1 VTTYGG
7 TAAVFSGRAYPNST
21 VTLLKD
27 AQVVAVTT
35 AGADA
40 KFQISLSNMTA
51 GSYIFSIYG
60 EDKYGNRSALL
71 SFPVSLTDGATTNV
85 GGIFIAPSISAD
97 KSEVKQGDN
106 IAIFGQS
113 SPTSDIVISI
123 NSENEIFANAKS
135 DTGGVYLLNLDTS
148 PLEMGNHSAK
158 SKAAVAGEISSFGKS
173 VGFIVG
179 TENVAASAAATS
191 PARGDVNSDCKV
203 NLVDFSITAYWYKRL
218 VTGPFL
224 QIEKTKLSGDGKVDL
239 KDFSIMAFYWT
250 G

>member
-1 VTTYGG
+1 
-7 TAAVFSGRAYPNST
+7 

-27 AQVVAVTT
+27 AQVAAVTV

-40 KFQISLSNMTA
+40 KFQVNLSGLTA
-51 GSYIFSIYG
+51 GSYIFSVYG
-60 EDKYGNRSALL
+60 EDTYGNRSALL
-71 SFPVSLTDGATTNV
+71 SFPVSLTAGVTTNV
-85 GGIFIAPSISAD
+85 GGIFIAPSIATD

-113 SPTSDIVISI
+113 SPVSDIVISI
-123 NSENEIFANAKS
+123 NSQNELYGNAKS
-135 DTGGVYLLNLDTS
+135 DSGGIYLLNLDTS

-158 SKAAVAGEISSFGKS
+158 SKAAIAGEISSFGKS
-173 VGFIVG
+173 VAFVVG
-179 TENVAASAAATS
+179 TKNVPIGVTAKC

-203 NLVDFSITAYWYKRL
+203 NLLDFSITAYWYKRAL
-218 VTGPFL
+218 TGSFI
-224 QIEKTKLSGDGKVDL
+224 QIEKDKLSGDGKVDL